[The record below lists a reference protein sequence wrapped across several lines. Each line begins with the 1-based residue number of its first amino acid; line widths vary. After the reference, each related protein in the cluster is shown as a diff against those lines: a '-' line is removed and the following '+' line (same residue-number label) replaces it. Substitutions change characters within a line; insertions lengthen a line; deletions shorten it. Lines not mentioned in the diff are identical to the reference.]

1 MIQALLMQ
9 VRGMTCAVP
18 IAAVVEVMRPRVLQ
32 RVEGM
37 APGLAGVAVV
47 RGQAVPVV
55 DLGALLVGGTSRPA
69 QRLVTVRVEG
79 RTVALAVEH
88 VQGVGFVDET
98 EWAGL
103 PPLLQG
109 AAQDAVAGLVV
120 RDHGLLALLS
130 ATRLLTEVQADSA
143 RPA

>member
-1 MIQALLMQ
+1 MTQALLMQ

-18 IAAVVEVMRPRVLQ
+18 ITAVVEVMRPPVLQ
-32 RVEGM
+32 PIEGM
-37 APGLAGVAVV
+37 APGIVGVAVV

-55 DLGALLVGGTSRPA
+55 DLGAVLVGGSSPPA
-69 QRLVTVRVEG
+69 QRLVIVRVEG

-88 VQGVGFVDET
+88 VQGVGRPDEAD
-98 EWAGL
+98 WAGL

-109 AAQDAVAGLVV
+109 AARDAVAGLAV
-120 RDHGLLALLS
+120 RDQGLLALLS
-130 ATRLLTEVQADSA
+130 ATRLLTDAQADNA